1 MDAFIIHSST
11 DSAVVQQALH
21 SIKQKIYTFNP
32 LLLGSKKKV
41 WKTHAARKIKLAQ
54 IVVFFVGKN
63 SHNSP
68 YIEWELKESIRMN
81 KPLYVIKLH
90 DDYIDHHALMVQDTF
105 SDQQRSYGQNTTLTS
120 LIEMLAR
127 YEDGDFTLF
136 NQTVDAADIHV
147 LLEQYK
153 AFLQTSEAL
162 VARRQSVSSF
172 FISINAALFS
182 LFGIFAS
189 IKPDITLFS
198 AVVVCG
204 CIFGSVL
211 SYTWIRLLTSYGSL
225 NASKIRIITEIE
237 KHLPLSLFA
246 SEWQVM
252 SNKLNKSKY
261 VSFTDNESRVPKT
274 MIGFYMLMLLGLF
287 VYQVIVHL

>member
-11 DSAVVQQALH
+11 DSVVILQELH

-32 LLLGSKKKV
+32 LLLGNQKRV
-41 WKTHAARKIKLAQ
+41 WKTQAARKIKLAQ

-63 SHNSP
+63 SHDSP
-68 YIEWELKESIRMN
+68 YIEWELKESIRLN

-90 DDYIDHHALMVQDTF
+90 DDYIDHQALLVQDSF
-105 SDQQRSYGQNTTLTS
+105 SCQQRSYGQNTTLTS
-120 LIEMLAR
+120 FNEMLAR

-136 NQTVDAADIHV
+136 NKTVDVTDIHV

-189 IKPDITLFS
+189 MKPGLTLFS

-204 CIFGSVL
+204 CLFGSIL
-211 SYTWIRLLTSYGSL
+211 SYTWIKLLTSYGNL

-237 KHLPLSLFA
+237 KHLPLSLFE

-252 SNKLNKSKY
+252 SNKLNKNKY

-287 VYQVIVHL
+287 IYHMIVLV